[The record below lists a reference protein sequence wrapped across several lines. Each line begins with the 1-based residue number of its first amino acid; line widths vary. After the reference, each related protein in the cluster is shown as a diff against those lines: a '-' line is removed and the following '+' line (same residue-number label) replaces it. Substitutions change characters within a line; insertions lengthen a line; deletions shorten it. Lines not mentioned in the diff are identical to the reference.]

1 MTRKTFL
8 NYYSFLIIHIHA
20 IIIATLHIEK
30 GLTKRAIHASR
41 NIKLRGKNRTHVSK
55 TEREEKKKVRCKEST
70 RCERAFKNWIAESM
84 QRADTRLSRWN
95 MGARENTSCSCS
107 IEEIKSRVHSPSSDD
122 PRSCPRRRPC
132 SRRSRWRQQPSDAY
146 RKWAR
151 GSPPSGPRPQEA
163 CSRPDR
169 RNPRRSFAVSVIKR
183 GKRNRRLVGWKSREF
198 QPLTNYR
205 IPEKDVLFVR
215 TNLGRDV
222 RKLSGTRIFGDV
234 WNSIISILI

>member
-1 MTRKTFL
+1 
-8 NYYSFLIIHIHA
+8 
-20 IIIATLHIEK
+20 
-30 GLTKRAIHASR
+30 
-41 NIKLRGKNRTHVSK
+41 
-55 TEREEKKKVRCKEST
+55 
-70 RCERAFKNWIAESM
+70 M
-84 QRADTRLSRWN
+84 QRADTRLSWWN
-95 MGARENTSCSCS
+95 TGARENTSCSCS
-107 IEEIKSRVHSPSSDD
+107 IGEIKSTVHSPSSDD

-151 GSPPSGPRPQEA
+151 GSPPSGLRPQEA

-198 QPLTNYR
+198 QTAYELSDSR
-205 IPEKDVLFVR
+205 ERLFVP

>member
-1 MTRKTFL
+1 MK
-8 NYYSFLIIHIHA
+8 
-20 IIIATLHIEK
+20 K
-30 GLTKRAIHASR
+30 GLQ
-41 NIKLRGKNRTHVSK
+41 NEPFMLRGTSSFEGKI
-55 TEREEKKKVRCKEST
+55 ERMWARRREKKKKKVRCKEST

-84 QRADTRLSRWN
+84 QRVDTRLSRWN
-95 MGARENTSCSCS
+95 TGARENTSCSCS

-222 RKLSGTRIFGDV
+222 RKLSGTWIFGDV